1 MDPLLIKPRSKEI
14 IAMTSNTCINPV
26 ALYTNTPKSQPII
39 NTTAI
44 RNNMLLIIID
54 FAIKEWL
61 KDCATQISLSLLRF
75 LLQRV
80 GFNFIDQWENERES
94 GTL

>member
-39 NTTAI
+39 NPTAI

-54 FAIKEWL
+54 FAIKEAKRL
-61 KDCATQISLSLLRF
+61 CHADIAKPAAFSFATSRIQLY
-75 LLQRV
+75 
-80 GFNFIDQWENERES
+80 
-94 GTL
+94 

>member
-1 MDPLLIKPRSKEI
+1 MDPLLINPKTKEI

-26 ALYTNTPKSQPII
+26 ALYTNTPRSQPII

-54 FAIKEWL
+54 FAIKEAKIL
-61 KDCATQISLSLLRF
+61 CHAHIAKPAAFSCAASRTQPY
-75 LLQRV
+75 
-80 GFNFIDQWENERES
+80 
-94 GTL
+94 